1 MRDVVQRVLGLLVG
15 LVRRRPLSEPRIDR
29 QAAAQIGS
37 TDQLEPGQA
46 GFEPQTSHG
55 DAPDLAGPTPNPP
68 RRRAFGPRPGYRW
81 GQGPGDLAHESR
93 LRGPAPTIR
102 PDRARPALSEDQLR
116 RKNERDIRRFRQ
128 RRRGIEAE
136 AAETVDPPESRLSR
150 EAEEAQAGLV
160 REQMR
165 RDAEVRAQE
174 RPYRRPL
181 RNRTRIGPLRG
192 VLKPRASL
200 PERDRREDALVTA
213 GFVAAAVIVG
223 GLTRLNDGPVLVIVG
238 AAFVAV
244 LVAVLVLD
252 YRRWYGSFPARFTRG
267 GAVAGLAIFIGVTSI
282 GRVGELAPVPL
293 PSGCSTERVR
303 AFAAE
308 WYTTEQQERRTAGV
322 EWLTAHLRRPGF
334 LVDRVERAESHLSR
348 GSRRVLLGDPE
359 DALADYQR
367 SLELDPTQVSVPVYK
382 ISLYRIAG
390 CPEHAHEEIAKIR
403 RNYVSSEDGVALRR
417 AARSLLQ
424 FGYAQEALDVARRAA
439 QWAPASPHEAEVIQG
454 NALAQLGRLNEALGP
469 LTASI
474 EGFLLNEQA
483 SFFRALVYR
492 RLGDRPSAWADIE
505 HAIKRRPTWAAAHAA
520 KGLMLVEEG
529 QLGQGLESFAEA
541 VRLADPKPQAYYWRG
556 QVLMGLGMA
565 ELAREDFRQTIR
577 YQAISYVASSA
588 DPWVGLA
595 AAELALGNRQQ
606 AAQALAES
614 RRRPV
619 RWVDEPTVSAWL
631 AELERELE
639 AAPGS

>member
-1 MRDVVQRVLGLLVG
+1 M
-15 LVRRRPLSEPRIDR
+15 
-29 QAAAQIGS
+29 
-37 TDQLEPGQA
+37 
-46 GFEPQTSHG
+46 
-55 DAPDLAGPTPNPP
+55 
-68 RRRAFGPRPGYRW
+68 
-81 GQGPGDLAHESR
+81 
-93 LRGPAPTIR
+93 
-102 PDRARPALSEDQLR
+102 
-116 RKNERDIRRFRQ
+116 
-128 RRRGIEAE
+128 E
-136 AAETVDPPESRLSR
+136 AAVADTSDPPETRLSA
-150 EAEEAQAGLV
+150 EALEAQAALV
-160 REQMR
+160 REQTQ
-165 RDAEVRAQE
+165 RDAETRAQE

-200 PERDRREDALVTA
+200 PERDRRVDQLVTA
-213 GFVAAAVIVG
+213 GFIAAAVIVG
-223 GLTRLNDGPVLVIVG
+223 GLTRLSDGPLLVIIG
-238 AAFVAV
+238 AAFAAV
-244 LVAVLVLD
+244 LVTVLVLD

-334 LVDRVERAESHLSR
+334 LSDRVERAESHLSR

-359 DALADYQR
+359 HALADYQR

-390 CPEHAHEEIAKIR
+390 CPEHAHEEIATIR

-439 QWAPASPHEAEVIQG
+439 QWAPASPHEAEMIQG
-454 NALAQLGRLNEALGP
+454 IALAQLGRLNEALVP

-474 EGFLLNEQA
+474 EGFFLNEQA

-492 RLGDRPSAWADIE
+492 RLGDRSSAWADIE

-541 VRLADPKPQAYYWRG
+541 VRLGDPKPQAYYWRG

-595 AAELALGNRQQ
+595 AAELALGNREQ

-614 RRRPV
+614 RTRPV

-631 AELERELE
+631 AELERELG
-639 AAPGS
+639 AAPRS

>member
-1 MRDVVQRVLGLLVG
+1 MPPGKPQRSQRSSGATSGQTELHPQLSRADV
-15 LVRRRPLSEPRIDR
+15 
-29 QAAAQIGS
+29 
-37 TDQLEPGQA
+37 EPGR
-46 GFEPQTSHG
+46 
-55 DAPDLAGPTPNPP
+55 PNQDPP
-68 RRRAFGPRPGYRW
+68 RRSASGPRSGYRW
-81 GQGPGDLAHESR
+81 GGSPGDVSWDPSS
-93 LRGPAPTIR
+93 PASTLGAR
-102 PDRARPALSEDQLR
+102 PDRARPALNEEQAR
-116 RKNERDIRRFRQ
+116 RRDERRVRRFRQ
-128 RRRGIEAE
+128 TRRAVE
-136 AAETVDPPESRLSR
+136 AAVADTSNPPETRLSP
-150 EAEEAQAGLV
+150 EALEAQAALV
-160 REQMR
+160 REQTQ
-165 RDAEVRAQE
+165 RDAETRAQE

-200 PERDRREDALVTA
+200 PERDRRVDQLVTT
-213 GFVAAAVIVG
+213 GFIAAAVIIG
-223 GLTRLNDGPVLVIVG
+223 GLTRLGDGPLLVIIG

-252 YRRWYGSFPARFTRG
+252 YRHWYGSFPARFTRG

-282 GRVGELAPVPL
+282 GRVGELVPVPL

-334 LVDRVERAESHLSR
+334 LSDRVERAESHLSR

-359 DALADYQR
+359 HALADYQR
-367 SLELDPTQVSVPVYK
+367 SLELNPTQVSVPVYK
-382 ISLYRIAG
+382 IGLYRIAG

-417 AARSLLQ
+417 AARSLLE

-439 QWAPASPHEAEVIQG
+439 EWAPASPHEAEVIQG
-454 NALAQLGRLNEALGP
+454 IALAQLGRLNEALDP

-474 EGFLLNEQA
+474 EGFFLNEQA

-556 QVLMGLGMA
+556 QVLMDLGMA

-595 AAELALGNRQQ
+595 AAELALGNREQ

-614 RRRPV
+614 RTRPV

-631 AELERELE
+631 AELERELG
-639 AAPGS
+639 AAPPS

>member
-1 MRDVVQRVLGLLVG
+1 MPPGQSQGSQRLSGTTIGQAERHPRQSRADV
-15 LVRRRPLSEPRIDR
+15 
-29 QAAAQIGS
+29 
-37 TDQLEPGQA
+37 EPGRPSQ
-46 GFEPQTSHG
+46 
-55 DAPDLAGPTPNPP
+55 DPP
-68 RRRAFGPRPGYRW
+68 RRGASGPRAGYRW
-81 GQGPGDLAHESR
+81 GGSAGDVSWDPSAPASSPGV
-93 LRGPAPTIR
+93 R
-102 PDRARPALSEDQLR
+102 PDRARLALNEEQAR
-116 RKNERDIRRFRQ
+116 RRDERRVRRFRQ
-128 RRRGIEAE
+128 TRRAVE
-136 AAETVDPPESRLSR
+136 AAVAETSDPPETRLSP
-150 EAEEAQAGLV
+150 EALEAQAALV
-160 REQMR
+160 RDQTQ
-165 RDAEVRAQE
+165 RDAKTRAQE

-200 PERDRREDALVTA
+200 PERDRRVDQLVTA
-213 GFVAAAVIVG
+213 GFIAAAVIIG
-223 GLTRLNDGPVLVIVG
+223 GLTRLGDGALLVIIG
-238 AAFVAV
+238 AAFAAV

-252 YRRWYGSFPARFTRG
+252 YRRWYGSFPARFTRA
-267 GAVAGLAIFIGVTSI
+267 GAVAGLTFFVGVTSI

-334 LVDRVERAESHLSR
+334 LLDRVERAESHLSR

-359 DALADYQR
+359 YALADYQR
-367 SLELDPTQVSVPVYK
+367 SLELDPTQVNVPVYK

-417 AARSLLQ
+417 AARLLLQ
-424 FGYAQEALDVARRAA
+424 LGYAQAALDVARRAA
-439 QWAPASPHEAEVIQG
+439 EWAPASPHEAEVIQG
-454 NALAQLGRLNEALGP
+454 NALAQLGRLNEALDP

-474 EGFLLNEQA
+474 EGFFLNEQA

-520 KGLMLVEEG
+520 KGIMLVEEG

-541 VRLADPKPQAYYWRG
+541 VRLDGPKPQTDFWRG
-556 QVLMGLGMA
+556 QVLLGLGMA
-565 ELAREDFRQTIR
+565 ELAREDFRQTIKH
-577 YQAISYVASSA
+577 QAYSYVASSA

-595 AAELALGNRQQ
+595 VAELELGNREQ

-614 RRRPV
+614 RTRPV
-619 RWVDEPTVSAWL
+619 RWVDEPTVRAWL
-631 AELERELE
+631 AKLERELG
-639 AAPGS
+639 AAPPN